1 MAKNMQGGVS
11 AETNS
16 FAKGLM
22 KDMDD
27 SYIPESVWTHARNA
41 MNNSNLGKVGLIGNE
56 PANKFCSQAPY
67 TIIGGINLRND
78 EWIIYSTNDTDHHQF
93 F

>member
-41 MNNSNLGKVGLIGNE
+41 INNSNLGKVG
-56 PANKFCSQAPY
+56 
-67 TIIGGINLRND
+67 
-78 EWIIYSTNDTDHHQF
+78 
-93 F
+93 